1 MEKKGQS
8 TKYKNNFDRENYD
21 RISVNVAKGQ
31 REIIKAYA
39 ESHGESINAFI
50 ARAIREQMKR
60 DQSATTNPADNY

>member
-39 ESHGESINAFI
+39 ESHGESINAFV
-50 ARAIREQMKR
+50 ARAIWEQMKR
-60 DQSATTNPADNY
+60 DQAQGTPDA

>member
-1 MEKKGQS
+1 MEAKKQS

-31 REIIKAYA
+31 REKIKAHA
-39 ESHGESINAFI
+39 ESRNESINAFI

-60 DQSATTNPADNY
+60 DQDAASDVPNT